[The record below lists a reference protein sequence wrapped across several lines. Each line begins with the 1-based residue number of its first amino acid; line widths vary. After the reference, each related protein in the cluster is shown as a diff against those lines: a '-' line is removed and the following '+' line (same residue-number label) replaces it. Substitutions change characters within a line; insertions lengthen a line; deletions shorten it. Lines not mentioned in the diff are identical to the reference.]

1 MFKRLPFGINLAT
14 DEYQKKMMELF
25 GEQDGVEV
33 IVDDILVHGR
43 DQAEHDSR
51 LEVVMSKIKEIGL
64 CLNKEKCKFRKS
76 EVSYFGHLVG
86 SYGVKPHPEKVK
98 DIAELDSPSNVSEL
112 RTVLGM
118 LNYLTNSYRTWLP
131 C

>member
-1 MFKRLPFGINLAT
+1 MFKRLLFGINLAT

-51 LEVVMSKIKEIGL
+51 LEVVMSKIKEIGFTFKQRKVQIQ
-64 CLNKEKCKFRKS
+64 KE
-76 EVSYFGHLVG
+76 
-86 SYGVKPHPEKVK
+86 
-98 DIAELDSPSNVSEL
+98 
-112 RTVLGM
+112 
-118 LNYLTNSYRTWLP
+118 
-131 C
+131 

>member
-1 MFKRLPFGINLAT
+1 M
-14 DEYQKKMMELF
+14 
-25 GEQDGVEV
+25 

-64 CLNKEKCKFRKS
+64 HLNKEKCKFRKS

-86 SYGVKPHPEKVK
+86 SYGVNSKGILG
-98 DIAELDSPSNVSEL
+98 DFSLICELNCYQTISSPICL
-112 RTVLGM
+112 
-118 LNYLTNSYRTWLP
+118 
-131 C
+131 